1 MNKTEMLK
9 LFVLIERIYPP
20 FRIKN
25 EIVHYYFN
33 YCREFDYE
41 MALSCI
47 IGHIRKSPYPPSISH
62 IASISSLHSLSAEIS
77 DSRNW
82 EKEYVLANHVS

>member
-1 MNKTEMLK
+1 MNKAEMLK

-33 YCREFDYE
+33 YCRDFDYE
-41 MALSCI
+41 MALNYI
-47 IGHIRKSPYPPSISH
+47 KGHIRRSPYPPSISY
-62 IASISSLHSLSAEIS
+62 IASMCSLQSLSGEMP
-77 DSRNW
+77 DSRVW
-82 EKEYVLANHVS
+82 EKEYVLADHVS